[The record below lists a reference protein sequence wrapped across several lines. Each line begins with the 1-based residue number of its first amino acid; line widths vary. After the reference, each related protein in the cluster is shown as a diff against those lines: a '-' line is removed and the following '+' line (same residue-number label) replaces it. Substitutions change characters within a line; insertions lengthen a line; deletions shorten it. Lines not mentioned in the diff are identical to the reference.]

1 MVPGGLAAPLELAA
15 LSQQTPAIGGP
26 GLCHNHHVLAVP
38 PPTVST
44 GRGWVLGGTYV
55 SCLSGPEWAAYASC
69 TPAETG
75 GHRGLWQDL
84 MSVPGSMASDPGG
97 LLTAVGLPGVSLRG
111 EKAGGL
117 PTAWCFPATCEEG
130 PLWWR
135 GRCLLLLDSYL
146 SHGLAP
152 HAGPQG
158 VSEENGPVST

>member
-1 MVPGGLAAPLELAA
+1 MGVVVPGGLAAPLELAA

-84 MSVPGSMASDPGG
+84 MSVPGSMASDRSS
-97 LLTAVGLPGVSLRG
+97 LTTLFKHVNLSSANIPSTPSIFYVFPKNVSLSNILYLLSIYFIFIFYSTVKLY
-111 EKAGGL
+111 EYWDFHQL
-117 PTAWCFPATCEEG
+117 S
-130 PLWWR
+130 PLM
-135 GRCLLLLDSYL
+135 
-146 SHGLAP
+146 
-152 HAGPQG
+152 
-158 VSEENGPVST
+158 